1 MAAPAHACGT
11 PGALF
16 GDEHDNNLNQVQSKE
31 DPMRK
36 IIYFTIALLSG
47 ALTSS
52 ASITVQ
58 AWYHLGEAGTLPGGL
73 PVDSSGNGRNMNDGF
88 SEFESVHVSPNSP
101 GGPLGTSGITSTSS

>member
-1 MAAPAHACGT
+1 
-11 PGALF
+11 
-16 GDEHDNNLNQVQSKE
+16 
-31 DPMRK
+31 MRK

-73 PVDSSGNGRNMNDGF
+73 PVDSSGNGNNMNDGF

-101 GGPLGTSGITSTSS
+101 GGPLGTRS